1 MQSVGEEVW
10 TPESLL
16 TRLERH
22 DKFFVF
28 DVRNRDEFERFRLE
42 GREPLPTLNLP
53 YFELLESGGRDDMVE
68 AIVACVERDLRDKL
82 PTDQPILTV
91 CAKGGTSEFV
101 AQALRQ
107 MGYCCVNLEHGMK
120 GWGEYYAVRAVV
132 ETGNLAV
139 YQVSRAAR
147 GCLSY
152 VIASEEHAVVI
163 DPLRHLEPYL
173 ALAKQHGF
181 RIGRVIDTHGHA
193 DHVSG
198 GPALAAATGATYH
211 LHPYDAIHPIDML
224 PATIDY
230 EAISAHEVFG
240 IGDHELEV
248 MHVPG
253 HTLGLVALLLNGK
266 YLIAG
271 DSIFVNSVARPDLG
285 GQAESW
291 ARLHTR
297 SLRKLLELP
306 GSTHLLPGHFS
317 SLEEGGDTGVF
328 AATLDELKS
337 SNDGL
342 RRLQIDSDDEFVRYL
357 LDSLPKF
364 NPDYVQIKRVNAGL
378 VTPPDEDIETLEL
391 GKNVCALSQAY
402 KAPAGGA

>member
-16 TRLERH
+16 NRLERRE
-22 DKFFVF
+22 KFFVF

-42 GREPLPTLNLP
+42 GRAPLPSLNLP
-53 YFELLESGGRDDMVE
+53 YFELLESGGKDDMVE
-68 AIVACVERDLRDKL
+68 SIVACVKLDLRDKL

-107 MGYCCVNLEHGMK
+107 IGYSCANLEHGMR
-120 GWGEYYAVRAVV
+120 GWGEYYSARTIV
-132 ETGNLAV
+132 ETEGLAI
-139 YQVSRAAR
+139 YQVSRPAR

-152 VIASEEHAVVI
+152 VIASGEHAIVI

-173 ALAKQHGF
+173 DLAKRHAF
-181 RIGRVIDTHGHA
+181 KIERVIDTHGHA

-198 GPALAAATGATYH
+198 GPALAAAIGAPYH

-230 EAISAHEVFG
+230 EAISARDLFR
-240 IGDHELEV
+240 IGRHELQV

-253 HTLGLVALLLNGK
+253 HTLGLVALLLDRE

-297 SLRKLLELP
+297 SLRKLLQLP
-306 GSTHLLPGHFS
+306 GSTQLLPGHFS
-317 SLEEGGDTGVF
+317 SMDEGGDAGVF
-328 AATLDELKS
+328 AATLDQLKS
-337 SNDGL
+337 SNEGL
-342 RRLQIDSDDEFVRYL
+342 RELEHDSDDEFVRYL

-364 NPDYVQIKRVNAGL
+364 NPDYVQIKRANVGL
-378 VTPPDEDIETLEL
+378 VSPSEEDIETLEL

-402 KAPAGGA
+402 KAPAGEA